1 MVWLKKVN
9 NKIKK
14 FFKAMAREGKVI
26 VKILKDICQEL
37 PFFGHSH
44 QRSKVT
50 IVNPCNNN
58 LKKLECNLT
67 FQQNAITQDN
77 RANFVF
83 NADGTKGVESGTPIK
98 YIVKRF
104 DDDVLAKEEVVL
116 QDNFGWAFQEVL
128 WQDKIPRGKR
138 VKYVFRFEAG
148 KEFCEKELEYNKP
161 ATAICGENSL
171 TKEEETNEY
180 IKFRYKTYVSNFED
194 NLVRHLYKS
203 IDGVN
208 WSECPFTEENVHIYD
223 GSHIE
228 LLYTVQKSSLQGET
242 HFKASVDV
250 MTKGQ
255 LELTC
260 ETGVNDIGS
269 QIPDFK
275 CSLSMEATKGA
286 MNPTEPKAIASVKM
300 QTNSIDSYPA
310 NSVKYYL
317 ETLVDGVS
325 IGKNLV
331 YEHVTNG
338 LLPEIS
344 KEIDLGNLD
353 FKKAEFI
360 YTVQVT
366 NGTECSERYTLL
378 NSLCQESSIVKE
390 SNTIKVKLPSNLDG
404 VEGIVKEVT
413 LYYSEDKN
421 NWINTEINPT
431 ISGDEYVFS
440 NIDNSKKYFRAKSYY
455 RLENYGSYGYSNV
468 VECHTDIYEN
478 IKETVSGE
486 ITLSLL
492 WKENDPTK
500 EVSVKNQY
508 AKIQLLGFNN
518 DRNKN
523 FIEVFGKFTQMV
535 IKRAPSDNDSN
546 ISVVRYFTE
555 QELEQFNN
563 LFKGTAGYV
572 LSNLSTWTGI
582 EEIMDDI
589 DLNITHESK
598 AYKYFIDYT
607 WEYTN
612 PYSGFVTSNTNR
624 IVKLE
629 IDCGQLYLDLSSKT
643 QSVGTFKLSA
653 TYNDFGYPIK
663 ATPYILTDKNIAL
676 KPDVDGYYYPSNPFR
691 ESLIDVYQDSVN
703 SVNGFVSGVMRFYIT
718 DPETHRDIELKE
730 CITSPVPLE
739 FKPPTAYTDCH
750 FDYLSLCSQP
760 NEYGCD
766 NTEYSKSNPTKNISV
781 IINMIGSQCDLTK
794 GSIEMFSGKILLGD
808 EVIHELTN
816 EELRAMEQNSK
827 KLGIMVSIYTFNVTN
842 ELDNATVGQEI
853 KFEYELEYNNQG
865 LRKGVTSSNI
875 TITD

>member
-1 MVWLKKVN
+1 
-9 NKIKK
+9 
-14 FFKAMAREGKVI
+14 MAREGKVI
-26 VKILKDICQEL
+26 IKILKDICQEL

-50 IVNPCNNN
+50 IVKPCDNN

-138 VKYVFRFEAG
+138 VKYVFRLEVG

-180 IKFRYKTYVSNFED
+180 IKFRYKTYVNNFED

-208 WSECPFTEENVHIYD
+208 WSECPFTEENVHITD

-242 HFKASVDV
+242 RFKASVDV

-260 ETGVNDIGS
+260 ETGVNNIGS

-275 CSLSMEATKGA
+275 CSLNIEATKEA
-286 MNPTEPKAIASVKM
+286 MNPTEPKAIALVKM

-344 KEIDLGNLD
+344 KEIDLGSLY

-360 YTVQVT
+360 YTVQIT

-378 NSLCQESSIVKE
+378 NLLCQESTIVKE
-390 SNTIKVKLPSNLDG
+390 NNTIKVKLPSNLDG
-404 VEGIVKEVT
+404 VEGIVKEVI
-413 LYYSEDKN
+413 LYYSEDKDS
-421 NWINTEINPT
+421 WISTEINPT
-431 ISGDEYVFS
+431 INGDEYVFS
-440 NIDNSKKYFRAKSYY
+440 NIDDSKKYFKAESHY
-455 RLENYGSYGYSNV
+455 RLENYGYKNV
-468 VECHTDIYEN
+468 VECQTDIYEN

-492 WKENDPTK
+492 WKEDDPTK
-500 EVSVKNQY
+500 EISVKNQY

-589 DLNITHESK
+589 DLNITPESK

-612 PYSGFVTSNTNR
+612 PYSGFVTSNTNK

-629 IDCGQLYLDLSSKT
+629 IDCGQLYLDLRSKT
-643 QSVGTFKLSA
+643 QSVATFRLSA
-653 TYNDFGYPIK
+653 TYDNFGYPIK

-676 KPDVDGYYYPSNPFR
+676 KPDVYEYYYPSNPFR
-691 ESLIDVYQDSVN
+691 ESLIDVYQENVN

-718 DPETHRDIELKE
+718 DPETHRDIEVKE

-739 FKPPTAYTDCH
+739 FEPPTAYTDCH

-766 NTEYSKSNPTKNISV
+766 SNEYSISNPTKNISV

-794 GSIEMFSGKILLGD
+794 GSIKMFSGKILLGD
-808 EVIHELTN
+808 KVIHELTN
-816 EELRAMEQNSK
+816 EELRAMEQNAK
-827 KLGIMVSIYTFNVTN
+827 KPGIMVSIYTLNVTN

-865 LRKGVTSSNI
+865 LRKGITSSNI
-875 TITD
+875 SIVN